1 MKRIFPNIGDIVV
14 LVLLFLV
21 VQLGVGIVLG
31 LFGVTPPNIASTD
44 SVDAVQYMEQQESL
58 GLYTAFVYFVLMV
71 ASLIVMGLYV
81 RLRGGRR
88 AIKIRHSVSG
98 IDPNMLI
105 LGVVWLLASQI
116 ILEPLVELLPE
127 SESPGVGRGLWAWV
141 TIAVAAPVLE
151 ELLCRGLLYEIVR
164 KRWGMGLAIPF
175 SALFFGVIHADIS
188 TMVVAIVAGVI
199 LAMIYERTSSIFST
213 MIIHSLNNIMAF
225 SLVCFGLDEMSFRE
239 LLGGG
244 MVYYIT
250 YAAAALLFVAI
261 AAGMVVKLHKKSKQ
275 NDIK

>member
-1 MKRIFPNIGDIVV
+1 
-14 LVLLFLV
+14 
-21 VQLGVGIVLG
+21 
-31 LFGVTPPNIASTD
+31 
-44 SVDAVQYMEQQESL
+44 
-58 GLYTAFVYFVLMV
+58 
-71 ASLIVMGLYV
+71 
-81 RLRGGRR
+81 
-88 AIKIRHSVSG
+88 
-98 IDPNMLI
+98 
-105 LGVVWLLASQI
+105 
-116 ILEPLVELLPE
+116 
-127 SESPGVGRGLWAWV
+127 
-141 TIAVAAPVLE
+141 
-151 ELLCRGLLYEIVR
+151 
-164 KRWGMGLAIPF
+164 MGLAIPF